1 MMGIVSAIHGEKDL
15 ADLADI
21 FFAGFS
27 DSNHDSPVR
36 VVRKGAFA
44 R

>member
-1 MMGIVSAIHGEKDL
+1 MMGIVGAVDGKKDL

-27 DSNHDSPVR
+27 DPNHDSPVR
-36 VVRKGAFA
+36 VVRNGAFA